1 MTFHEKLDKIIKKN
15 NSLVC
20 VGLDSDINKIPDFI
34 RNGKHPQSTFNK
46 AIIEATH
53 DLVCAYKPNTAFY
66 EQRGFPGIEA
76 LKMTCEYI
84 REKYPEILIIID
96 AKKGDIGS
104 TNKGYATFIFDYL
117 GADAVTLHPYL
128 GKESL
133 LPFLERKDK
142 GCIILCRTSNP
153 GAGEFQD
160 LPILTCQVR
169 NKTWQQEKLY
179 KIIARKVVNEWN
191 VNNNCM
197 LVIGATYPK
206 ELREVRRI
214 AGDMT
219 FLIPGIGAQGGDIK
233 KTVKAGLNS
242 KKAGMIINSSR
253 AIIFASNDKDFAQ
266 KAREKTQKLR
276 REINKYRN

>member
-1 MTFHEKLDKIIKKN
+1 MTFQNKLDLIIKKN

-46 AIIEATH
+46 AIIDATH

-66 EQRGFPGIEA
+66 EQRGFSGIEA

-84 REKYPEILIIID
+84 REKYPEIPIIID
-96 AKKGDIGS
+96 AKRGDIGS
-104 TNKGYATFIFDYL
+104 TNEGYVTFIFDYL

-128 GKESL
+128 GKEAL
-133 LPFLERKDK
+133 TPFLERKDK

-160 LPILTCQVR
+160 LPILTCQVG
-169 NKTWQQEKLY
+169 NKAWQQEKLY
-179 KIIARKVVNEWN
+179 KIIAKKVVNEWN
-191 VNNNCM
+191 TNNNCM
-197 LVIGATYPK
+197 LVVGATYPK
-206 ELREVRRI
+206 ELKEVRKI

-219 FLIPGIGAQGGDIK
+219 FLIPGIGAQGGDIQQV
-233 KTVKAGLNS
+233 VKAGLNS
-242 KKAGMIINSSR
+242 KKTGLIINSSR
-253 AIIFASNDKDFAQ
+253 GIIFASNGKDFAERSR
-266 KAREKTQKLR
+266 KETDKLR
-276 REINKYRN
+276 HAINKYRN